1 MTMRITLLVLS
12 TLAIVAACSQDGSTS
27 PASHRSSPTTRASL
41 DAAPISDSPP
51 GPANGSKPAAAFTSI
66 TEVSSELV
74 SWDGVN
80 KVYGAGVA
88 TCPPGSIV
96 TGGGYVLNGGA
107 DVIVMYNSSFGPN
120 AWRIYAYS
128 HSAASFTV
136 YARCIQ

>member
-1 MTMRITLLVLS
+1 MRATLLVLS

-27 PASHRSSPTTRASL
+27 PASHRASPSARASL
-41 DAAPISDSPP
+41 DANPISDAPP
-51 GPANGSKPAAAFTSI
+51 GPSNGAKPAPAFTSM
-66 TEVSSELV
+66 TSVSSDLV

-88 TCPPGSIV
+88 TCPPGSYV

-107 DVIVMYNSSFGPN
+107 DVVVMYNSSFGPN
-120 AWRIYAYS
+120 AWRVYGYS

-136 YARCIQ
+136 YAQCIQ